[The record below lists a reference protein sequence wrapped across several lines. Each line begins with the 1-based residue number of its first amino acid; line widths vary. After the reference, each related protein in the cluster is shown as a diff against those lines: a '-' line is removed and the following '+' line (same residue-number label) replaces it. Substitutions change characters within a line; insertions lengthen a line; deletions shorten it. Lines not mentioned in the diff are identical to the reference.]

1 MDRTS
6 ARQSRHAQ
14 SLFIVVASMVA
25 CDIIV
30 AWLCVARLG
39 RSTVL
44 SQLVTHDAVEQQR
57 ALLCA
62 VIITL
67 V

>member
-1 MDRTS
+1 
-6 ARQSRHAQ
+6 
-14 SLFIVVASMVA
+14 MVA